1 MRRRRAA
8 GTTIEIVLIVAIV
21 CLLVAI
27 AFPWFTRAGR
37 QQAAYDARR
46 ALEQLRDAEDAH
58 FAKHHTYA
66 MIGDTTMDYHVPPE
80 LHITIGGDGLAS
92 GRGWNATAV
101 AGAATCYVGVGADTV
116 IGNVHV
122 SDGHVVC
129 QQ

>member
-1 MRRRRAA
+1 MRRRRAV
-8 GTTIEIVLIVAIV
+8 TTIEIVLIVAII

-66 MIGDTTMDYHVPPE
+66 LIGDTTLDYHAPPQM
-80 LHITIGGDGLAS
+80 HITIGGDGLAD

-101 AGAATCYVGVGADTV
+101 SGASTCYIGVGADT
-116 IGNVHV
+116 IIASVHV
-122 SDGHVVC
+122 ADGHVLC
-129 QQ
+129 PTQ